1 MKRAD
6 SLHAGSIEGVLDS
19 DEYVSESIF
28 HFTDTG
34 LDPAGREPN
43 VRDAEVI
50 PGPSKVAPT
59 ALIETH
65 CS

>member
-6 SLHAGSIEGVLDS
+6 SLHAGSIAGVFDS

-34 LDPAGREPN
+34 LEPAGRESN
-43 VRDAEVI
+43 EIDTEVI

-59 ALIETH
+59 ASIETH